1 MAKFKHWLK
10 EKRFWLIAALFL
22 MILLGTNLAAYHLGL
37 SRGSSPAK
45 FDQEYDL
52 TVPES
57 LGREWNLLSRCSS
70 GCTRATSTRL
80 I

>member
-45 FDQEYDL
+45 FEMCIRDSVY
-52 TVPES
+52 P
-57 LGREWNLLSRCSS
+57 LGRAERL
-70 GCTRATSTRL
+70 GGRAG
-80 I
+80 